1 VLLTMDCETA
11 KSDVTPY
18 ATQMSGSGPIDYHES
33 ARSIR
38 GYVETASS
46 YGFPTTLFVHPE
58 VAVGNMELLLSLE
71 KQGACL
77 GLHLHP
83 YKFKSQNYEYDLGAY
98 SASDQREILHKAMQ
112 VWESA
117 LGKPPAYFRAGYFSA
132 NDSTYRVLH
141 ELGFRGGSLSN
152 PGRILPSHC
161 SVWAG
166 AEVYPH
172 RAHLG
177 FRQIKGDS
185 DFINVPV
192 SGAFGRPVARGHAGE
207 QGYEWSYIPHTYDH
221 REIIQ
226 DVLKRFADDV
236 PRFGTIVTD
245 THNDQDYSDPKHPA
259 RQNLELILR
268 SIQDFCKE
276 LDMKPV
282 GITLDA
288 LCELVLNDETNGDEI
303 GGVGC
308 EE

>member
-1 VLLTMDCETA
+1 MRTVYVLLTMDCETA

-18 ATQMSGSGPIDYHES
+18 ATQMSGSGPLDYRES
-33 ARSIR
+33 ERSIR
-38 GYVETASS
+38 GYVETAAS
-46 YGFPTTLFVHPE
+46 YGFPTTLFAHPE
-58 VAVGNMELLLSLE
+58 VAVGNTELLLALE
-71 KQGACL
+71 KHGACL

-83 YKFKSQNYEYDLGAY
+83 YKLKGQNYKYDLGAY
-98 SASDQREILHKAMQ
+98 SATEQREILYRAMQ

-117 LGKPPAYFRAGYFSA
+117 LGKPPQYFRAGYFSA
-132 NDSTYRVLH
+132 NDNTYQVLH

-172 RAHLG
+172 RAHFG
-177 FRQIKGDS
+177 FRLIKGDR

-207 QGYEWSYIPHTYDH
+207 QGYEWSYIPHAYDH
-221 REIIQ
+221 RKIIQ
-226 DVLKRFADDV
+226 DVLRRFAGYE

-245 THNDQDYSDPKHPA
+245 THNDQDYSDSEHPA

-276 LDMKPV
+276 MDLKPV
-282 GITLDA
+282 GITVDA
-288 LCELVLNDETNGDEI
+288 LCELVLKDKG
-303 GGVGC
+303 
-308 EE
+308 